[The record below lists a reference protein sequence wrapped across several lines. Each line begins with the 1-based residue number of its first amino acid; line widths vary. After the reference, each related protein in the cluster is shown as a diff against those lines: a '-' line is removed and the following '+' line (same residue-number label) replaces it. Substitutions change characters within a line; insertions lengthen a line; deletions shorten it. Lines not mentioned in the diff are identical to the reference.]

1 MMIGTGD
8 NKKVLLP
15 ILIMGITLSLSAHEK
30 QSRNTFY
37 SEELKAIAVKANIS
51 SISDT
56 LSDGIYYGMTV
67 YKKKPITIIVE
78 DNEVKHIG
86 YSIFSPQQRAAFN
99 PICCN
104 FVERYALILKVPVE
118 RNRPNHEMMEQDKV
132 IFRTGNFETLEDL
145 IGERDT
151 TLRISYNCENNINF
165 FTWNKNGNIVCE
177 LGFPSSYKLLL
188 GMEMDELDARLKR
201 DILNT
206 PTPVSDSIRVFS
218 KEDLIASITRDF
230 YVKKGAYYYFAE
242 LNSDNYYEPVSQKE
256 NMYSLMYNCQYP
268 RQSLANVMTNSGLP
282 NKFQLHIK
290 QEVYG
295 YKDSVYTAP
304 LAKYIDFCLKSGCN
318 PYFCVIKECDG
329 VMDCELIMR
338 NEVLQYNHVMRMK
351 VGTEEVK
358 RRKGIIEARLDAYVP
373 THYLKNL
380 FNEIKQ

>member
-1 MMIGTGD
+1 MICES
-8 NKKVLLP
+8 KKVFLP
-15 ILIMGITLSLSAHEK
+15 ILFWGITLSLCAHEK
-30 QSRNTFY
+30 QKRNAYF
-37 SEELKAIAVKANIS
+37 SEELRTIAVKSNIA

-56 LSDGIYYGMTV
+56 LGEGIHYGMTV

-86 YSIFSPQQRAAFN
+86 YSIFTPQQRKKLN

-104 FVERYALILKVPVE
+104 FIERYALLLKVDME
-118 RNRPNHEMMEQDKV
+118 RKRTNHEMMEQDRV
-132 IFRTGNFETLEDL
+132 VFRTGNFETIEHL

-151 TLRISYNCENNINF
+151 TIKIIHSFENVINF
-165 FTWNKNGNIVCE
+165 FTWNKSGRVVCE

-206 PTPVSDSIRVFS
+206 QIPVLDSIRVVP
-218 KEDLIASITRDF
+218 KEDLVASITRDY
-230 YVKKGAYYYFAE
+230 YVKKGSYYYFVE
-242 LNSDNYYEPVSQKE
+242 LNSDNFFQPISLKE
-256 NMYSLMYNCQYP
+256 NKFCLMFNSKYP
-268 RQSLANVMTNSGLP
+268 KQSLANVMTASGLP
-282 NKFQLHIK
+282 NEFVLRIK

-295 YKDSVYTAP
+295 NKDSVYIAP

-318 PYFCVIKECDG
+318 PYFCVIRESDG

-358 RRKGIIEARLDAYVP
+358 RRKGVIEARLDAYVP

-380 FNEIKQ
+380 FNELKQ

>member
-1 MMIGTGD
+1 MIVVG
-8 NKKVLLP
+8 NKKKVFLP
-15 ILIMGITLSLSAHEK
+15 IIILGIALSLSAHQK
-30 QSRNTFY
+30 RTRNTFF
-37 SEELKAIAVKANIS
+37 SEELKTMAIKANIT

-56 LSDGIYYGMTV
+56 LSDGIYYGLSA
-67 YKKKPITIIVE
+67 YKKKPLTIIVE
-78 DNEVKHIG
+78 GNEVKHIG
-86 YSIFSPQQRAAFN
+86 YSIFSPQQREAFN

-104 FVERYALILKVPVE
+104 FIERYALLLKIPVE
-118 RNRPNHEMMEQDKV
+118 RNRSNQEMMDQDKV
-132 IFRTGNFETLEDL
+132 IFRKGNFETLEDL
-145 IGERDT
+145 IGKRDT
-151 TLRISYNCENNINF
+151 TLKISYSCENNINF

-242 LNSDNYYEPVSQKE
+242 LNSDNYYQPVSQKD

-295 YKDSVYTAP
+295 YNDSVYTAP

-318 PYFCVIKECDG
+318 PYFCVIRESDG

-358 RRKGIIEARLDAYVP
+358 RRKGVIEARLDAYVP

-380 FNEIKQ
+380 FNELKQ